1 MRRLLPLLLAFV
13 ATSIPVFSQNAPAT
27 KPAAAPAPT
36 SPADAAKTMENMRA
50 DLQAQRADLMAKN
63 ITLSAAEAAKFWPLF
78 EKFQAEQNVII
89 DAQLKALKE
98 YSDKYQTL
106 DDAAALAYVESLL
119 KRDDAMTA
127 VRRKWLP
134 EFRKVVSGGTAARVI
149 QIDRRLS
156 NASQVMISSQV
167 PLVR

>member
-1 MRRLLPLLLAFV
+1 MRRLLPLVPMFV
-13 ATSIPVFSQNAPAT
+13 AISLPVFAQNAPAQSAT
-27 KPAAAPAPT
+27 APAAV
-36 SPADAAKTMENMRA
+36 SSADAAKAMANMRS

-63 ITLSAAEAAKFWPLF
+63 ITLSAAEAAKFWPVF

-98 YSDKYQTL
+98 YSDNYKTL
-106 DDAAALAYVESLL
+106 DDAAALAWVDALL
-119 KRDDAMTA
+119 KRDEAMTA

-134 EFRKVVSGGTAARVI
+134 EFQKIVPGGTAARVI
-149 QIDRRLS
+149 QIDRRLG
-156 NASQVMISSQV
+156 NAAQVMLSSQI